1 MAVDRRRFI
10 HLATLGLLAAAGC
23 GRSES
28 AGAGRGQAA
37 GQGRAEAQAAG
48 AGASGAAGQPKPP
61 SPDRPR
67 VVVVRSKAWLK
78 SPKREDLRE
87 GLARG
92 VRELTVADNAADA
105 WRSFFDRRDNIALKV
120 NCLAGP
126 ALCSS
131 PALVYAL
138 IDELAGSG
146 HPRKRLW
153 IYDRTTAELDECGF
167 DVSRAEDDLKCMGT
181 DEVGYEQDVTVTGSV
196 GTQFSLVISA
206 WADAIINVPV
216 AKDHDLAG
224 ISGALKNHLGSINN
238 PNKLHFPDISLA
250 VADVAMAPVITGK
263 QRLVVYD
270 LLRVCYDGGPAFKP
284 GTTKPYGAIIL
295 STDPV
300 AADAVVAKIIDELR
314 TAAGLQSLWE
324 REAKPQ
330 HIKIAADED
339 HQLGCADL
347 DKIDLVEVEV

>member
-10 HLATLGLLAAAGC
+10 HLTTLGLLAAAGC

-28 AGAGRGQAA
+28 ASGGRGEAAVQSPAESQTPA
-37 GQGRAEAQAAG
+37 GQQTGPK
-48 AGASGAAGQPKPP
+48 PKPP
-61 SPDRPR
+61 SPGRPR
-67 VVVVRSKAWLK
+67 VVLVRSKDWLK
-78 SPKREDLRE
+78 SPKLESLRE

-92 VRELTVADNAADA
+92 VRELTGVENAADA
-105 WRSFFDRRDNIALKV
+105 WRSLFEARENIALKV

-131 PALVYAL
+131 PALVSAL
-138 IDELAGSG
+138 VDELAAAG

-167 DVSRAEDDLKCMGT
+167 EVSRADDAVKCMGT

-196 GTQFSLVISA
+196 GTQFSLIISA
-206 WADAIINVPV
+206 WADAIVNIPV

-250 VADVAMAPVITGK
+250 IADVAMAPVITGK

-270 LLRVCYDGGPAFKP
+270 LLRVCYDGGPAYKP
-284 GTTKPYGAIIL
+284 GTTKPYGAIML
-295 STDPV
+295 SRDPV
-300 AADAVVAKIIDELR
+300 AADAVVAQIIDDLR
-314 TAAGLQSLWE
+314 AAAGLPSLWQ
-324 REAKPQ
+324 RDAKPQ
-330 HIKIAADED
+330 HIKIAADDD
-339 HQLGCADL
+339 HQLGCAHL
-347 DKIDLVEVEV
+347 NKIDLVEVEV